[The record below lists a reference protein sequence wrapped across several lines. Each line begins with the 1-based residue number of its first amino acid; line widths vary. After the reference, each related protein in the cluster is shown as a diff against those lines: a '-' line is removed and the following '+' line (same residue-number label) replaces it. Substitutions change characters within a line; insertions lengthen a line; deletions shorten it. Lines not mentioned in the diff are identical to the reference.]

1 MTWKLLDYG
10 TKTYI
15 NRTQNGQTT
24 QQIGESINIDYMFV
38 IINFCK
44 LFIDMFKIAF
54 LRHYCTCI

>member
-38 IINFCK
+38 IIN
-44 LFIDMFKIAF
+44 LQIV
-54 LRHYCTCI
+54 Y